1 MMHSVAPTASGSID
15 RAAIL
20 LPILLL
26 IRQRI
31 AFRQFLVRAIKRRY
45 RLSAFGL
52 LWTVIVPLATLGIY
66 TFVFGFVLES
76 RWSTD
81 GDAGTYGFGFYLF
94 SGLIVFW
101 ALAEVMGQAP
111 VAIVEHSNLVKR
123 AVFPLEIL
131 PPVAVGNAIFHTLV
145 NASVL
150 IVALAIIEGHVP
162 VTALLLPLVLAP
174 FVILLIGF
182 AWILSAVG
190 VYFRDI
196 VHIVSLVMTGALFIS
211 PVFYSID
218 RLSPQLQTLIFLNPI
233 TFIINQVRLV
243 VLDGTS
249 PDWLGLGIYLLIA
262 WVIAALGLA
271 FFRYARAN
279 FADVL

>member
-1 MMHSVAPTASGSID
+1 MSYSTASSTTKSIGKLEIFLPI
-15 RAAIL
+15 IL
-20 LPILLL
+20 LG
-26 IRQRI
+26 RRRI
-31 AFRQFLVRAIKRRY
+31 ALRQFLVRAIKRRY

-76 RWSTD
+76 RWDTS

-131 PPVAVGNAIFHTLV
+131 PPVAVGNAIFHTFV
-145 NASVL
+145 NAGVL
-150 IVALAIIEGHVP
+150 IVALAIIERHVP
-162 VTALLLPLVLAP
+162 ATALLLPIVLAP
-174 FVILLIGF
+174 FVLLLIGF
-182 AWILSAVG
+182 AWILAAVG

-196 VHIVSLVMTGALFIS
+196 VHIVGLVMTGALFIS

-218 RLSPQLQTLIFLNPI
+218 RLSPTLQAFIFVNPI

-243 VLDGTS
+243 VLDGTN
-249 PDWLGLGIYLLIA
+249 PDWLGLGIYLLVA
-262 WVIAALGLA
+262 WITASLGLV